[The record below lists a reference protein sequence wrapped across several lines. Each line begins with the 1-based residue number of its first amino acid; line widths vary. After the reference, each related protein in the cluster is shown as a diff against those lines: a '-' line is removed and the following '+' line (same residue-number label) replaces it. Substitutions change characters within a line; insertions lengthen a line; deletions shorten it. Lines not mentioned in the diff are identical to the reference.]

1 MNIIIALIIMALIT
15 LIMCAYAYYRKPV
28 QGDEPAEVTEPTE
41 KPSEPVSED
50 EPTTEP
56 QGEEKPSDEPQSE
69 PEPTEEEYVC
79 HSATHRLPDGQMVS
93 GLPTDELVQVG
104 TYDIDPHCNCQWGV
118 TGVEHIEGNC
128 NFSFL
133 EDFECK
139 GGKILAKVLLPNFES
154 APRTTRFIVV
164 HKGECGEH
172 TDFFDVTQDAAFDGN
187 GEANKVLEAFKGIV
201 DVPEESETFC
211 WISELLKGCFYQG
224 NPKYWTIGL
233 PPLFYKKEN
242 FPTLYYYG
250 NRSDKE
256 LAWKAMSGWV
266 AALVLAQLCPQKRT
280 EIFAAGYNYGGG
292 KDVALFGWE
301 FESDPIIARL
311 VGAAV
316 WSCEQPSK
324 DVFDVMRKEVG
335 GSVLDYTVKE
345 IADGSFTDLQDK
357 VFIDFTKFLPTA
369 PGPYLSAY
377 KDRSRVGGIPFP
389 NDAKESDYNL
399 SVDKE
404 VYEHVVY
411 NYNLDDSR
419 NHQDTVQAIADKDG
433 SAYHLFEGNRKTEHY
448 TFHPVFGE
456 ATIGRYI
463 SVDTD
468 MAKMCTD
475 AFTIGVM
482 ARKPLMLGDYYGRR
496 RPGQTEVDGQSKD
509 GDFGVL
515 YNLEIDNAD
524 GNPTSYNQDGE
535 LQYNADQKNSV
546 YANSYPSGHSSGI
559 MACANIMMEHLPDV
573 ADKILKAANEFAN
586 SRSKCRYHNLSDTLI
601 GRLVGTAITSVIR
614 ACKDY

>member
-1 MNIIIALIIMALIT
+1 MNIIITLIIMALIA

-28 QGDEPAEVTEPTE
+28 QGDEPAEIIETEN
-41 KPSEPVSED
+41 PSEPVSDD
-50 EPTTEP
+50 EPATEP
-56 QGEEKPSDEPQSE
+56 QEEEKPFDEPQSE

-79 HSATHRLPDGQMVS
+79 HSATHRLRDGQMVS

-104 TYDIDPHCNCQWGV
+104 TYDIDPHCNCQWDIVGV
-118 TGVEHIEGNC
+118 AHVEGNSDIS
-128 NFSFL
+128 SF
-133 EDFECK
+133 EDFEFK
-139 GGKILAKVLLPNFES
+139 DGKIMAKIWLPNFGS
-154 APRTTRFIVV
+154 APRTTRFNVV

-172 TDFFDVTQDAAFDGN
+172 TDFFDVTQAVAFDVF
-187 GEANKVLEAFKGIV
+187 GETKRVLEAFKGIV
-201 DVPEESETFC
+201 DVPDDGKTYGIIMSVL
-211 WISELLKGCFYQG
+211 IKCFYETQCRG
-224 NPKYWTIGL
+224 VL
-233 PPLFYKKEN
+233 YKKEN

-250 NRSDKE
+250 NRSDRE

-316 WSCEQPSK
+316 WSWRQPEK
-324 DVFDVMRKEVG
+324 DVRKEVG

-377 KDRSRVGGIPFP
+377 KDRSKVGGIPFP
-389 NDAKESDYNL
+389 NDQKESDYNL

-411 NYNLDDSR
+411 NYNLDYNR

-433 SAYHLFEGNRKTEHY
+433 SAYHLFEGNRRTEHY

-463 SVDTD
+463 SIDSD
-468 MAKMCTD
+468 MAKVCTD

-535 LQYNADQKNSV
+535 LQYDANQKSSV

-559 MACANIMMEHLPDV
+559 MACANIMMEWMPDE
-573 ADKILKAANEFAN
+573 ADKILRAANEFAN
-586 SRSKCRYHNLSDTLI
+586 SRIKCRYHNPSDTLI

>member
-1 MNIIIALIIMALIT
+1 MNIIIALAIMALIA

-28 QGDEPAEVTEPTE
+28 QGDETAEVTEQTE
-41 KPSEPVSED
+41 NPSEPVSEE

-56 QGEEKPSDEPQSE
+56 QEEEKPSDEPQSE
-69 PEPTEEEYVC
+69 PEPTEEEYIC

-104 TYDIDPHCNCQWGV
+104 TYDIDQHCNCQWDIIGV
-118 TGVEHIEGNC
+118 AHVEGN
-128 NFSFL
+128 SDISSL
-133 EDFECK
+133 EDFEFK
-139 GGKILAKVLLPNFES
+139 DGKIMAKIWLSNFDS
-154 APRTTRFIVV
+154 KPRTTRFNVV

-172 TDFFDVTQDAAFDGN
+172 TDFFDVTQDVAFDVF
-187 GEANKVLEAFKGIV
+187 GETKKALEAFKGIV
-201 DVPEESETFC
+201 DIPDDSKTY
-211 WISELLKGCFYQG
+211 WIIMSVLIKCFYETHHRG
-224 NPKYWTIGL
+224 V
-233 PPLFYKKEN
+233 FYKKEN

-250 NRSDKE
+250 NRSDRK

-266 AALVLAQLCPQKRT
+266 AALILAQLCPKKRNK
-280 EIFAAGYNYGGG
+280 IFAAGYNYGGG

-316 WSCEQPSK
+316 WSCKQPSK
-324 DVFDVMRKEVG
+324 NVLDEMRKEVG

-377 KDRSRVGGIPFP
+377 KERSKVGGIPFP
-389 NDAKESDYNL
+389 NDQKESDYNL

-433 SAYHLFEGNRKTEHY
+433 SAYHLFDGNRRTEHY

-456 ATIGRYI
+456 STIGRYI
-463 SVDTD
+463 SVETD
-468 MAKMCTD
+468 MAKRCTD

-496 RPGQTEVDGQSKD
+496 RPGQTEIDGQSKD

-535 LQYNADQKNSV
+535 LSYAADQKNSV

-559 MACANIMMEHLPDV
+559 MACANIMMEWMPDE
-573 ADKILKAANEFAN
+573 ADKILRAANEFAN
-586 SRSKCRYHNLSDTLI
+586 SRIKCRYHNLSDTLI

>member
-1 MNIIIALIIMALIT
+1 MNIIIALAIMALIA

-28 QGDEPAEVTEPTE
+28 QGDETAEVTEQTE
-41 KPSEPVSED
+41 NPSEPVSEE

-56 QGEEKPSDEPQSE
+56 QEEEKPSDEPQSE
-69 PEPTEEEYVC
+69 PEPTEEEYIC

-104 TYDIDPHCNCQWGV
+104 TYDIDQHCNCQWDIIGV
-118 TGVEHIEGNC
+118 AHVEGN
-128 NFSFL
+128 SDISSL
-133 EDFECK
+133 EDFEFK
-139 GGKILAKVLLPNFES
+139 DGKIMAKIWLSNFDS
-154 APRTTRFIVV
+154 KPRTTRFNVV

-172 TDFFDVTQDAAFDGN
+172 TDFFDVTQDVAFDVF
-187 GEANKVLEAFKGIV
+187 GETKKALEAFKGIV
-201 DVPEESETFC
+201 DIPDDSKTY
-211 WISELLKGCFYQG
+211 WIIMSVLIKCFYETHHRG
-224 NPKYWTIGL
+224 V
-233 PPLFYKKEN
+233 FYKKEN

-250 NRSDKE
+250 NRSDRK
-256 LAWKAMSGWV
+256 LAWKALSGWV
-266 AALVLAQLCPQKRT
+266 AALILAQLCPKKRNK
-280 EIFAAGYNYGGG
+280 IFAAGYNYGGG

-316 WSCEQPSK
+316 WSCKQPSK
-324 DVFDVMRKEVG
+324 NVLDEMRKEVG

-377 KDRSRVGGIPFP
+377 KDRSKVGGIPFP

-404 VYEHVVY
+404 VYEHVVC
-411 NYNLDDSR
+411 NYNLDDNR
-419 NHQDTVQAIADKDG
+419 NYQDTVQAIADKDG
-433 SAYHLFEGNRKTEHY
+433 SAYHLFDGNRRTEHY

-456 ATIGRYI
+456 STIGRYI
-463 SVDTD
+463 SVETD
-468 MAKMCTD
+468 MAKRCTD

-496 RPGQTEVDGQSKD
+496 RPGQTEIDGQSKD

-535 LQYNADQKNSV
+535 LSYAADQKNSV

-559 MACANIMMEHLPDV
+559 MACANIMMEWMPDE
-573 ADKILKAANEFAN
+573 ADKILRAANEFAN
-586 SRSKCRYHNLSDTLI
+586 SRIKCRYHNLSDTLI

>member
-1 MNIIIALIIMALIT
+1 MNIIIALIIMALIA
-15 LIMCAYAYYRKPV
+15 LIMCAYAYHRKPV
-28 QGDEPAEVTEPTE
+28 QGDEPAEVTETE

-56 QGEEKPSDEPQSE
+56 QEEGKPSDEPES
-69 PEPTEEEYVC
+69 EPTEEEYVC
-79 HSATHRLPDGQMVS
+79 HSATHRLSDGKMVS
-93 GLPTDELVQVG
+93 GLKTDERVQVG
-104 TYDIDPHCNCQWGV
+104 TYDVDPYCNCQWEV
-118 TGVEHIEGNC
+118 IGVEHIEGNY

-133 EDFECK
+133 EDFEFK
-139 GGKILAKVLLPNFES
+139 DGKILAKIRLSNPEN
-154 APRTTRFIVV
+154 APRTTRYNVI
-164 HKGECGEH
+164 HNGECGEH
-172 TDFFDVTQDAAFDGN
+172 SDFFDVTQAAAFDADK
-187 GEANKVLEAFKGIV
+187 ETKKVLEEFKGIV
-201 DVPEESETFC
+201 NVPEESKTFL
-211 WISELLKGCFYQG
+211 WISALLKMCFRRV
-224 NPKYWTIGL
+224 NPKSMEIYLL
-233 PPLFYKKEN
+233 PALYTEEN

-250 NRSDKE
+250 NKSDRE
-256 LAWKAMSGWV
+256 LAWKAMAGWV

-280 EIFAAGYNYGGG
+280 EIFTVGYNYGGG

-311 VGAAV
+311 VGAAI
-316 WSCEQPSK
+316 WSCGQPPK
-324 DVFDVMRKEVG
+324 DMLDIMRKEVG
-335 GSVLDYTVKE
+335 GGVLDYTVKE

-377 KDRSRVGGIPFP
+377 KDRSKVGGIPFP

-404 VYEHVVY
+404 VYEHVVL
-411 NYNLDDSR
+411 NYYLDS
-419 NHQDTVQAIADKDG
+419 NVYHQETVQAIADKDG
-433 SAYHLFEGNRKTEHY
+433 SAYHLFEGNRRTEHY

-463 SVDTD
+463 SVETDT
-468 MAKMCTD
+468 AKLCTD

-535 LQYNADQKNSV
+535 LQYDTDQKNSV

-559 MACANIMMEHLPDV
+559 MACANIMMEWMPDE
-573 ADKILKAANEFAN
+573 ADKILRAANEFAN
-586 SRSKCRYHNLSDTLI
+586 SRIKCRYHNLSDTLI

>member
-1 MNIIIALIIMALIT
+1 MNIIIALTIMALIA

-28 QGDEPAEVTEPTE
+28 QGDEPAEVTEQTE
-41 KPSEPVSED
+41 NPSEPVSEE

-56 QGEEKPSDEPQSE
+56 QEEEKPSDEPQSE

-104 TYDIDPHCNCQWGV
+104 TYDIDPHCNCQWEVIGV
-118 TGVEHIEGNC
+118 AHIEGN
-128 NFSFL
+128 SDISSL
-133 EDFECK
+133 EDFEFK
-139 GGKILAKVLLPNFES
+139 DGKIMAKIWLPNFES
-154 APRTTRFIVV
+154 APRTTRFNVV

-172 TDFFDVTQDAAFDGN
+172 TDFFDVTQAVAFDAN
-187 GEANKVLEAFKGIV
+187 GETKKVIEAFNGIV
-201 DVPEESETFC
+201 DVTDKFHTF
-211 WISELLKGCFYQG
+211 WIIMSVLVECFYETQYR
-224 NPKYWTIGL
+224 KL
-233 PPLFYKKEN
+233 LYKKEN

-250 NRSDKE
+250 NRSDRE
-256 LAWKAMSGWV
+256 LAWKAMAGWV

-316 WSCEQPSK
+316 WSCKQPPK
-324 DVFDVMRKEVG
+324 DVLDEMRKEVG
-335 GSVLDYTVKE
+335 GSALDYTVKE
-345 IADGSFTDLQDK
+345 IADGSFTDLQGK

-377 KDRSRVGGIPFP
+377 KDRSKVGGIPFP
-389 NDAKESDYNL
+389 NDQKESDYNL

-411 NYNLDDSR
+411 NYNLDDGR
-419 NHQDTVQAIADKDG
+419 NHQDTVQAIANKDG
-433 SAYHLFEGNRKTEHY
+433 SAYHLFEGNRRTEHY

-463 SVDTD
+463 SVETD
-468 MAKMCTD
+468 MAKMCPD

-535 LQYNADQKNSV
+535 LQYDEDQKSSV
-546 YANSYPSGHSSGI
+546 YANSYPSGHSAGI
-559 MACANIMMEHLPDV
+559 MSCANIMMEWMPDV
-573 ADKILKAANEFAN
+573 ADKILRAANEFAN
-586 SRSKCRYHNLSDTLI
+586 SRIKCRYHNLSDTLI

>member
-1 MNIIIALIIMALIT
+1 MNIIIALAIMALIA

-41 KPSEPVSED
+41 NPSEPVSDE

-56 QGEEKPSDEPQSE
+56 QEEEKPSDEPQSE
-69 PEPTEEEYVC
+69 PEPTEEYVC
-79 HSATHRLPDGQMVS
+79 HSATHRLPDSQMVS

-104 TYDIDPHCNCQWGV
+104 TYDIDPHCNCQWEIIGV
-118 TGVEHIEGNC
+118 AHVEGNSYI
-128 NFSFL
+128 SFL
-133 EDFECK
+133 EDFEFK
-139 GGKILAKVLLPNFES
+139 DGKIMANIWLPNFES
-154 APRTTRFIVV
+154 APRTTRFNVV

-172 TDFFDVTQDAAFDGN
+172 TDFFDVTQDVAFDAF
-187 GEANKVLEAFKGIV
+187 GETKKVLEAFKEIV
-201 DVPEESETFC
+201 DVPDDSKTY
-211 WISELLKGCFYQG
+211 WIIMSVLIKCFYETHHRG
-224 NPKYWTIGL
+224 V
-233 PPLFYKKEN
+233 FYKKEN

-250 NRSDKE
+250 NRSDRE
-256 LAWKAMSGWV
+256 LAWKAMSGWA

-316 WSCEQPSK
+316 WSCKQPPK
-324 DVFDVMRKEVG
+324 VVLDVMRKEVG
-335 GSVLDYTVKE
+335 GNVLDYTVKE

-377 KDRSRVGGIPFP
+377 KDRSKVGGIPFP
-389 NDAKESDYNL
+389 NDQKESDYNL

-411 NYNLDDSR
+411 NYNLDDNR
-419 NHQDTVQAIADKDG
+419 YHQDTAQAIADKDG
-433 SAYHLFEGNRKTEHY
+433 SAYHLFEGNRRTEHY

-463 SVDTD
+463 SVESD
-468 MAKMCTD
+468 MAKICTD

-535 LQYNADQKNSV
+535 LQYDTDQKSSV

-586 SRSKCRYHNLSDTLI
+586 SRIKCRYHNLSDTLI

>member
-28 QGDEPAEVTEPTE
+28 QGDEPAEVTKPIE
-41 KPSEPVSED
+41 KPLEPISEE
-50 EPTTEP
+50 EPTTVPPE
-56 QGEEKPSDEPQSE
+56 EEKPSDEPQSK
-69 PEPTEEEYVC
+69 PEPTEEYVC

-93 GLPTDELVQVG
+93 GLKTDERVQVG
-104 TYDIDPHCNCQWGV
+104 TYDVDPYCNCQWEV
-118 TGVEHIEGNC
+118 TGVEHIEGNSDIC
-128 NFSFL
+128 PL
-133 EDFECK
+133 EGFEFK
-139 GGKILAKVLLPNFES
+139 DGKILAKVWLPNFN
-154 APRTTRFIVV
+154 APRTIRLNAI
-164 HKGECGEH
+164 HNGECGQH
-172 TDFFDVTQDAAFDGN
+172 TDFFDVTQDVVFDSN
-187 GEANKVLEAFKGIV
+187 GETKKVLEAFKGIV
-201 DVPEESETFC
+201 DVPDSNKTFRL
-211 WISELLKGCFYQG
+211 IRSILVSCFYETQYRG
-224 NPKYWTIGL
+224 IL
-233 PPLFYKKEN
+233 YKKEN

-250 NRSDKE
+250 NRSDRE
-256 LAWKAMSGWV
+256 LAWKAMIGWV
-266 AALVLAQLCPQKRT
+266 VALILVQLCPQKRT
-280 EIFAAGYNYGGG
+280 EIFTAGYNYGGG

-311 VGAAV
+311 VGATI
-316 WSCEQPSK
+316 WSCEQPEK
-324 DVFDVMRKEVG
+324 DKLDVMRKEVG

-357 VFIDFTKFLPTA
+357 VFIDFTKFMPTA

-377 KDRSRVGGIPFP
+377 KDRSKVGGIPFP

-411 NYNLDDSR
+411 NYNLDDNR

-433 SAYHLFEGNRKTEHY
+433 SAYHLFEGNRRTEHY

-468 MAKMCTD
+468 MAKRCTD

-496 RPGQTEVDGQSKD
+496 RPGQTEVDGQSKE

-535 LQYNADQKNSV
+535 LQYDTDQKNSV

-559 MACANIMMEHLPDV
+559 MACANIMMEWMPDE
-573 ADKILKAANEFAN
+573 ADKILRAANEFAN
-586 SRSKCRYHNLSDTLI
+586 SRIKCRYHNLSDTRI

>member
-1 MNIIIALIIMALIT
+1 MALIA
-15 LIMCAYAYYRKPV
+15 LIMCAYAYHRKPV
-28 QGDEPAEVTEPTE
+28 QGDEPAEVEEPTE
-41 KPSEPVSED
+41 KPSEPVSEE

-56 QGEEKPSDEPQSE
+56 QEEEKPSDEPE
-69 PEPTEEEYVC
+69 NAPEPTEEEYVC

-104 TYDIDPHCNCQWGV
+104 TYDIDPHCNCQWEIIGV
-118 TGVEHIEGNC
+118 AHVEGNSDISSLE
-128 NFSFL
+128 NFEFK
-133 EDFECK
+133 D
-139 GGKILAKVLLPNFES
+139 GKIMAKVWLPNFES
-154 APRTTRFIVV
+154 KPRTTRFNVV

-172 TDFFDVTQDAAFDGN
+172 TDFFDVTQDVTFDAN
-187 GEANKVLEAFKGIV
+187 GETKKVLEAFKEIV
-201 DVPEESETFC
+201 DVPDDGKTFS
-211 WISELLKGCFYQG
+211 IIRSVLIKCFYEARCRG
-224 NPKYWTIGL
+224 I
-233 PPLFYKKEN
+233 FYKKEN

-250 NRSDKE
+250 NRSDRE

-280 EIFAAGYNYGGG
+280 EIFTTGYNYGGG

-311 VGAAV
+311 VGAAI
-316 WSCEQPSK
+316 WSCTQPLK
-324 DVFDVMRKEVG
+324 EIIDEMREEVD

-377 KDRSRVGGIPFP
+377 KDRSKVGGIPFP

-404 VYEHVVY
+404 VYEYVVCS
-411 NYNLDDSR
+411 YNLDDTR

-433 SAYHLFEGNRKTEHY
+433 SAYHLFEGNRRTEHY

-456 ATIGRYI
+456 ATIGTYI
-463 SVDTD
+463 SVETD
-468 MAKMCTD
+468 MAKICTD

-535 LQYNADQKNSV
+535 LQYDTDQKNSV

-559 MACANIMMEHLPDV
+559 MACANIMMEWMPDE
-573 ADKILKAANEFAN
+573 ADKILRAANEFAN
-586 SRSKCRYHNLSDTLI
+586 SRIKCRYHNLSDTLI

>member
-1 MNIIIALIIMALIT
+1 MNIIIALIIMALIA

-28 QGDEPAEVTEPTE
+28 QGDEPADVIEPTE
-41 KPSEPVSED
+41 KPSKPVLED
-50 EPTTEP
+50 EPTAEP
-56 QGEEKPSDEPQSE
+56 QGKEKPSDEPQSE
-69 PEPTEEEYVC
+69 PEPTEEYVC
-79 HSATHRLPDGQMVS
+79 HSATHRLPDGQMIS
-93 GLPTDELVQVG
+93 GLPTDEMVQVG
-104 TYDIDPHCNCQWGV
+104 TYDIDPHCKCQWEV
-118 TGVEHIEGNC
+118 TGVEHIDGNSDISPLEG
-128 NFSFL
+128 FKFKDG
-133 EDFECK
+133 EIMA
-139 GGKILAKVLLPNFES
+139 KIWLPNFES
-154 APRTTRFIVV
+154 TPRTTRFTVV

-172 TDFFDVTQDAAFDGN
+172 TDFFDVTQAVAFDAN
-187 GEANKVLEAFKGIV
+187 GETKKVLEAFKGIV
-201 DVPEESETFC
+201 DVPDDSKTYL
-211 WISELLKGCFYQG
+211 IITSVLVKCFYEAHHMG
-224 NPKYWTIGL
+224 IL
-233 PPLFYKKEN
+233 YKKEN

-250 NRSDKE
+250 NRSDRE
-256 LAWKAMSGWV
+256 LAWKAMAGWV
-266 AALVLAQLCPQKRT
+266 AALILAQLCPQKRT
-280 EIFAAGYNYGGG
+280 EIFVAGYNYGGG

-311 VGAAV
+311 VGTAV
-316 WSCEQPSK
+316 WSCKQPSK
-324 DVFDVMRKEVG
+324 NALDVMRKEIG
-335 GSVLDYTVKE
+335 GCVLDYTVKE

-377 KDRSRVGGIPFP
+377 KDRSKVGGIPFP

-419 NHQDTVQAIADKDG
+419 NYQDTVQAIADKDG
-433 SAYHLFEGNRKTEHY
+433 SAYHLFEGNRRTEHY

-456 ATIGRYI
+456 VTIGRYI
-463 SVDTD
+463 SVETD
-468 MAKMCTD
+468 MAKRCTD

-482 ARKPLMLGDYYGRR
+482 ARKPLMLGNYYGRR
-496 RPGQTEVDGQSKD
+496 RPGQTEIDGQSRD

-535 LQYNADQKNSV
+535 LKYNTDQKNSV

-559 MACANIMMEHLPDV
+559 MACANIMMEWMPDK
-573 ADKILKAANEFAN
+573 ADKILRAANEFAN
-586 SRSKCRYHNLSDTLI
+586 SRIKCRYHNLSDTLI

>member
-1 MNIIIALIIMALIT
+1 MNIIIALIIMALIA
-15 LIMCAYAYYRKPV
+15 LIMCAYAYHRKPV
-28 QGDEPAEVTEPTE
+28 QGDEPAEVEEPTE
-41 KPSEPVSED
+41 KPSEPVSEE

-56 QGEEKPSDEPQSE
+56 QEEEKPSDEPE
-69 PEPTEEEYVC
+69 NAPEPTEEEYVC

-104 TYDIDPHCNCQWGV
+104 TYDIDPHCNCQWEIIGV
-118 TGVEHIEGNC
+118 AHVEGNSDISSLE
-128 NFSFL
+128 NFEFK
-133 EDFECK
+133 D
-139 GGKILAKVLLPNFES
+139 GKIMAKVWLPNFES
-154 APRTTRFIVV
+154 KPRTTRFNVV

-172 TDFFDVTQDAAFDGN
+172 TDFFDVTQDVTFDAN
-187 GEANKVLEAFKGIV
+187 GETKKVLEAFKEIV
-201 DVPEESETFC
+201 DVPDDGKTFS
-211 WISELLKGCFYQG
+211 IIRSVLIKCFYEARCRG
-224 NPKYWTIGL
+224 I
-233 PPLFYKKEN
+233 FYKKEN

-250 NRSDKE
+250 NRSDRE

-280 EIFAAGYNYGGG
+280 EIFTTGYNYGGG

-311 VGAAV
+311 VGAAI
-316 WSCEQPSK
+316 WSCTQPLK
-324 DVFDVMRKEVG
+324 EIIDEMREEVD

-377 KDRSRVGGIPFP
+377 KDRSKVGGIPFP

-404 VYEHVVY
+404 VYEYVVCS
-411 NYNLDDSR
+411 YNLDDTR

-433 SAYHLFEGNRKTEHY
+433 SAYHLFEGNRRTEHY

-456 ATIGRYI
+456 ATIGTYI
-463 SVDTD
+463 SVETD
-468 MAKMCTD
+468 MAKICTD

-535 LQYNADQKNSV
+535 LQYDTDQKNSV

-559 MACANIMMEHLPDV
+559 MACANIMMEWMPDE
-573 ADKILKAANEFAN
+573 ADKILRAANEFAN
-586 SRSKCRYHNLSDTLI
+586 SRIKCRYHNLSDTLI

>member
-1 MNIIIALIIMALIT
+1 MNIIIALAIMALIA

-28 QGDEPAEVTEPTE
+28 QGDEPADVIEPTE

-56 QGEEKPSDEPQSE
+56 QGEEKPSDEPQSK

-93 GLPTDELVQVG
+93 GLKTDERVQVG
-104 TYDIDPHCNCQWGV
+104 TYDVDPYCNCQWEV
-118 TGVEHIEGNC
+118 IGVEQIESNY

-133 EDFECK
+133 EDFEFK
-139 GGKILAKVLLPNFES
+139 DGKILAKVCLSNPEN
-154 APRTTRFIVV
+154 APRTTRYNVI

-172 TDFFDVTQDAAFDGN
+172 TDFFDVTQDVVFHGN
-187 GEANKVLEAFKGIV
+187 EETKKVLEAFKGIV
-201 DVPEESETFC
+201 DVPEESKTFRIIRSVLVSC
-211 WISELLKGCFYQG
+211 FSEAQCMGILY
-224 NPKYWTIGL
+224 T
-233 PPLFYKKEN
+233 KEN

-250 NRSDKE
+250 NRSDRE
-256 LAWKAMSGWV
+256 LAWEAMSGWV
-266 AALVLAQLCPQKRT
+266 VALILAQLCPQKRT

-301 FESDPIIARL
+301 FKSDPIVARL
-311 VGAAV
+311 VGAAI
-316 WSCEQPSK
+316 WSCEQPEK
-324 DVFDVMRKEVG
+324 DVLDEMRNEVG

-345 IADGSFTDLQDK
+345 IADGSFADLQDK

-377 KDRSRVGGIPFP
+377 KDRSKVGGIPFP
-389 NDAKESDYNL
+389 NDAKESNYNL

-411 NYNLDDSR
+411 NYNLDDNR
-419 NHQDTVQAIADKDG
+419 NHQETVQAIADKDG

-463 SVDTD
+463 SVETDT
-468 MAKMCTD
+468 AKLCTD

-535 LQYNADQKNSV
+535 LQYDTDQKNSV

-559 MACANIMMEHLPDV
+559 MACANILMEWMPDE
-573 ADKILKAANEFAN
+573 ADKILRAANEFAN
-586 SRSKCRYHNLSDTLI
+586 SRIKCRYHNLSDTLI

>member
-1 MNIIIALIIMALIT
+1 MALIALI
-15 LIMCAYAYYRKPV
+15 MCLYAYYRKPV

-41 KPSEPVSED
+41 ETSEPVSEE
-50 EPTTEP
+50 EPTTVP
-56 QGEEKPSDEPQSE
+56 QEEEKPSDEPQSE
-69 PEPTEEEYVC
+69 PEPTEEEYIC

-93 GLPTDELVQVG
+93 GMLTDGLVQVG
-104 TYDIDPHCNCQWGV
+104 TYDVDPHCNCQWEV
-118 TGVEHIEGNC
+118 TSVEHIEGNSDIS
-128 NFSFL
+128 SF
-133 EDFECK
+133 EDFEFK
-139 GGKILAKVLLPNFES
+139 DGKIMAKVYLPNFES
-154 APRTTRFIVV
+154 SPRTTRFNVV

-172 TDFFDVTQDAAFDGN
+172 TDFFDVTQEVAFDAS
-187 GEANKVLEAFKGIV
+187 GETKKVLEAFSGIV
-201 DVPEESETFC
+201 NVPDDGKTY
-211 WISELLKGCFYQG
+211 WIIMSILVKCFYETHHRG
-224 NPKYWTIGL
+224 VLYR
-233 PPLFYKKEN
+233 KEN

-250 NRSDKE
+250 NRSDRE
-256 LAWKAMSGWV
+256 LAWKAMAGWV

-316 WSCEQPSK
+316 WSYKQPSK
-324 DVFDVMRKEVG
+324 DVLDVMRKEVG

-377 KDRSRVGGIPFP
+377 KDRSKIGGIPFP
-389 NDAKESDYNL
+389 NDQKENDYNL

-433 SAYHLFEGNRKTEHY
+433 SAYHLFEGNRRTEHY

-463 SVDTD
+463 SVETD
-468 MAKMCTD
+468 MAKRCTD

-496 RPGQTEVDGQSKD
+496 RPGQTEIDGQSKD

-535 LQYNADQKNSV
+535 LQYDTDQKNSV

-559 MACANIMMEHLPDV
+559 MACANIMMECMPDV
-573 ADKILKAANEFAN
+573 ADKILRAANEFAN
-586 SRSKCRYHNLSDTLI
+586 SRIKCRYHNLSDTLI

>member
-1 MNIIIALIIMALIT
+1 MNIIIALIIMALIA

-28 QGDEPAEVTEPTE
+28 QGDEPADVTEPTE
-41 KPSEPVSED
+41 KPSEPVYED

-56 QGEEKPSDEPQSE
+56 QEEEKPSDEPQIA
-69 PEPTEEEYVC
+69 PEPTEEYVC

-93 GLPTDELVQVG
+93 GWPTDELVQVG
-104 TYDIDPHCNCQWGV
+104 TYDIDPHCNCQWEV
-118 TGVEHIEGNC
+118 TSIEHIEDN
-128 NFSFL
+128 SDISSL
-133 EDFECK
+133 EDFEFED
-139 GGKILAKVLLPNFES
+139 GKILAKIWLPNFKS
-154 APRTTRFIVV
+154 VPITTRFNVV
-164 HKGECGEH
+164 HKGECGAH
-172 TDFFDVTQDAAFDGN
+172 TDFFDVTQDVAFDAF
-187 GEANKVLEAFKGIV
+187 GETKKVLEAFKEIVNIPNDSKTYWIIMSVLVKCSYETHHRGI
-201 DVPEESETFC
+201 
-211 WISELLKGCFYQG
+211 FY
-224 NPKYWTIGL
+224 T
-233 PPLFYKKEN
+233 KEN

-250 NRSDKE
+250 NRSDRE
-256 LAWKAMSGWV
+256 LAWKAMAGWV
-266 AALVLAQLCPQKRT
+266 SALILAQLCPQKRNK
-280 EIFAAGYNYGGG
+280 IFAAGYNYGGG

-316 WSCEQPSK
+316 WSSKQPTK
-324 DVFDVMRKEVG
+324 NVLNEMRKEVG

-357 VFIDFTKFLPTA
+357 VFIDFTKFMPTA

-377 KDRSRVGGIPFP
+377 KDRSKVGGIPFP
-389 NDAKESDYNL
+389 NDQKESDYNL

-411 NYNLDDSR
+411 NYNLDDNR
-419 NHQDTVQAIADKDG
+419 NHHDTVQAIADKDG
-433 SAYHLFEGNRKTEHY
+433 SAYHLFEGNRRTEHY

-456 ATIGRYI
+456 DTIGRYI
-463 SVDTD
+463 SAESD
-468 MAKMCTD
+468 MAKRCTD

-496 RPGQTEVDGQSKD
+496 RPGQTEIDGQSRD

-524 GNPTSYNQDGE
+524 GNPTSYNQYGE
-535 LQYNADQKNSV
+535 LQYDADQKNSI

-559 MACANIMMEHLPDV
+559 MACANIMMEWMPDV
-573 ADKILKAANEFAN
+573 ADKILRAANEFAN
-586 SRSKCRYHNLSDTLI
+586 SRIKCRYHNLSDTLI

>member
-1 MNIIIALIIMALIT
+1 MNIIIALTIMALIA

-28 QGDEPAEVTEPTE
+28 QGDEPVEVTEQTE
-41 KPSEPVSED
+41 NPSEPVSDE

-56 QGEEKPSDEPQSE
+56 QEEEKPSDEPQSE

-104 TYDIDPHCNCQWGV
+104 TYDVDPHCNCQWEV
-118 TGVEHIEGNC
+118 IGVEHIEGNC
-128 NFSFL
+128 DISSL
-133 EDFECK
+133 EDFEFK
-139 GGKILAKVLLPNFES
+139 DGKILAKIWLPNFER
-154 APRTTRFIVV
+154 APRTTRFNVV

-172 TDFFDVTQDAAFDGN
+172 TDFFDVTQDVAFDAF
-187 GEANKVLEAFKGIV
+187 GETNKVLEAFSGIV
-201 DVPEESETFC
+201 DVPDSSKTFSIIRSVL
-211 WISELLKGCFYQG
+211 ISCFYETQCRG
-224 NPKYWTIGL
+224 I
-233 PPLFYKKEN
+233 FYKKEN

-250 NRSDKE
+250 NRSDRE
-256 LAWKAMSGWV
+256 LAWKAMAGWV
-266 AALVLAQLCPQKRT
+266 AALILAQLCPQKRT

-316 WSCEQPSK
+316 WSWRQPEK
-324 DVFDVMRKEVG
+324 DVLNVMRKEVG

-377 KDRSRVGGIPFP
+377 KDRSKVGGIPFP
-389 NDAKESDYNL
+389 NDQKESDYNL

-404 VYEHVVY
+404 VYEFVVY
-411 NYNLDDSR
+411 NYNLNDSR
-419 NHQDTVQAIADKDG
+419 NHQDTVQTIADKDG
-433 SAYHLFEGNRKTEHY
+433 SAYHLFEGNRRTEHY

-463 SVDTD
+463 SVETD

-535 LQYNADQKNSV
+535 LQYDEDQKSSV
-546 YANSYPSGHSSGI
+546 YANSYPSGHSAGI
-559 MACANIMMEHLPDV
+559 MSCANIMMEWMPDE
-573 ADKILKAANEFAN
+573 ADKMLRAANEFAN
-586 SRSKCRYHNLSDTLI
+586 SRIKCRYHNLSDTLI

>member
-1 MNIIIALIIMALIT
+1 MALIA

-28 QGDEPAEVTEPTE
+28 QGDEPVEVEEPTE
-41 KPSEPVSED
+41 KPSVPVSED
-50 EPTTEP
+50 ESTTEP
-56 QGEEKPSDEPQSE
+56 QAEEKPSDEPQGK
-69 PEPTEEEYVC
+69 PEPTEYVC
-79 HSATHRLPDGQMVS
+79 HSATHRLPDGQMIS
-93 GLPTDELVQVG
+93 GFPTDEMVQVG
-104 TYDIDPHCNCQWGV
+104 TYDTDPHCNCQWEV
-118 TGVEHIEGNC
+118 TGVEHIEGN
-128 NFSFL
+128 SGISPL
-133 EDFECK
+133 EDFEFK
-139 GGKILAKVLLPNFES
+139 DGRIMAKVWMPNFES
-154 APRTTRFIVV
+154 APRTTRFNVA
-164 HKGECGEH
+164 HNGECGKH
-172 TDFFDVTQDAAFDGN
+172 TDFFDVTQDVAFDEL
-187 GEANKVLEAFKGIV
+187 GETKKVLDAFKGIV
-201 DVPEESETFC
+201 DVQYGSKTFS
-211 WISELLKGCFYQG
+211 IIRSVLVSCFYETQG
-224 NPKYWTIGL
+224 MGI
-233 PPLFYKKEN
+233 FYTKEN

-250 NRSDKE
+250 NRSDRK
-256 LAWKAMSGWV
+256 LAWNAMAGWV
-266 AALVLAQLCPQKRT
+266 AALILAQLCPQKRT

-316 WSCEQPSK
+316 WSCKQPPK
-324 DVFDVMRKEVG
+324 VVLDVMRKEIG

-377 KDRSRVGGIPFP
+377 KDRSKVGGIPFP
-389 NDAKESDYNL
+389 NDQKESDYNL

-404 VYEHVVY
+404 VYEFVVY
-411 NYNLDDSR
+411 NYNLDDNR
-419 NHQDTVQAIADKDG
+419 NHQYTVQAIADKDG
-433 SAYHLFEGNRKTEHY
+433 SAYHLFEGNRRTEHY
-448 TFHPVFGE
+448 TFHPVFGQE
-456 ATIGRYI
+456 TIGRYI
-463 SVDTD
+463 SADTD
-468 MAKMCTD
+468 MAKIWTD
-475 AFTIGVM
+475 AFTIGAM

-515 YNLEIDNAD
+515 YNFEIDNAD

-535 LQYNADQKNSV
+535 LQYDADQKNSV

-559 MACANIMMEHLPDV
+559 MACANIMMEWMPDV
-573 ADKILKAANEFAN
+573 ADKILRAANEFAN
-586 SRSKCRYHNLSDTLI
+586 SRIKCRYHNLSDTLI

>member
-1 MNIIIALIIMALIT
+1 MNIIIALIIMALIA

-41 KPSEPVSED
+41 KPSEPVSEY

-69 PEPTEEEYVC
+69 PEPTEEYVC

-104 TYDIDPHCNCQWGV
+104 TYDVDPHCNCQWEV
-118 TGVEHIEGNC
+118 VDVAQIEGNY
-128 NFSFL
+128 NLSFL
-133 EDFECK
+133 ENFEFK
-139 GGKILAKVLLPNFES
+139 DGKILAKIRLSNSDS
-154 APRTTRFIVV
+154 APRTTRFNVT

-172 TDFFDVTQDAAFDGN
+172 TDFFDVTQAVAFDGS
-187 GEANKVLEAFKGIV
+187 GETKKVLEAFKGIV
-201 DVPEESETFC
+201 DVPEESKTFL
-211 WISELLKGCFYQG
+211 WISDLLKMCFRQA
-224 NPKYWTIGL
+224 NPKSMKTYQL
-233 PPLFYKKEN
+233 PALYTKEN

-250 NRSDKE
+250 NRSDRE

-266 AALVLAQLCPQKRT
+266 TALILAQLCPQKRT

-316 WSCEQPSK
+316 WSCKQPLK
-324 DVFDVMRKEVG
+324 DVLDVMRKEVG
-335 GSVLDYTVKE
+335 GSVLEYTVKE
-345 IADGSFTDLQDK
+345 IADGSFTVLQDK

-377 KDRSRVGGIPFP
+377 KDRSKVGGIPFP
-389 NDAKESDYNL
+389 NDQKERDYNL

-433 SAYHLFEGNRKTEHY
+433 SAYHLFEGNRRTEHY

-463 SVDTD
+463 SAESD
-468 MAKMCTD
+468 MAKRCTD

-535 LQYNADQKNSV
+535 LQYDTDQKNSV

-559 MACANIMMEHLPDV
+559 MACANIMMEWMPDE
-573 ADKILKAANEFAN
+573 ADKILRAANEFAN
-586 SRSKCRYHNLSDTLI
+586 SRIKCRYHNPSDTLI

>member
-1 MNIIIALIIMALIT
+1 MNIIIALTIMALIA

-41 KPSEPVSED
+41 NPSEPVSEE

-56 QGEEKPSDEPQSE
+56 QEEEKPSDEPQNE
-69 PEPTEEEYVC
+69 PEPTEEEDVC

-93 GLPTDELVQVG
+93 GFPTDEQVQVG
-104 TYDIDPHCNCQWGV
+104 TYDVDPHCNCQWEV

-128 NFSFL
+128 DFSFL
-133 EDFECK
+133 EDFEFK
-139 GGKILAKVLLPNFES
+139 DGEILAKVCSSNLER
-154 APRTTRFIVV
+154 APRTVRFNVV
-164 HKGECGEH
+164 HKGECGTH
-172 TDFFDVTQDAAFDGN
+172 TDFFDVTQDVAFDAF
-187 GEANKVLEAFKGIV
+187 GETKKVLEAFNGIV
-201 DVPEESETFC
+201 DVPDSSKTFSIIRSVLVSCFSEAQC
-211 WISELLKGCFYQG
+211 GVV
-224 NPKYWTIGL
+224 
-233 PPLFYKKEN
+233 FYKKEN
-242 FPTLYYYG
+242 FPTIYCYG
-250 NRSDKE
+250 NRSDRE

-280 EIFAAGYNYGGG
+280 KIFAAGYNYGGG

-316 WSCEQPSK
+316 WSYKQPSK
-324 DVFDVMRKEVG
+324 DVLDVMRKEVG

-377 KDRSRVGGIPFP
+377 KDRSKVGGIPFP

-433 SAYHLFEGNRKTEHY
+433 SAYHLFEGNRRTEHY

-463 SVDTD
+463 SVETD
-468 MAKMCTD
+468 MAKRCTD

-535 LQYNADQKNSV
+535 LQYNTDQKNSV

-559 MACANIMMEHLPDV
+559 MACANIMMEWMPDE
-573 ADKILKAANEFAN
+573 ADKILRAANEFAN
-586 SRSKCRYHNLSDTLI
+586 SRIKCRYHNLSDTLI

>member
-1 MNIIIALIIMALIT
+1 MALIALI
-15 LIMCAYAYYRKPV
+15 MCLYAYYRKPV

-41 KPSEPVSED
+41 KPSEPVSEE

-56 QGEEKPSDEPQSE
+56 QEEEKPSDDPQSE
-69 PEPTEEEYVC
+69 PEPTEEYVC
-79 HSATHRLPDGQMVS
+79 HSSTHRLPDGKMVS

-104 TYDIDPHCNCQWGV
+104 TYDIDPKCNCQWDII
-118 TGVEHIEGNC
+118 GVEHIEGNYS
-128 NFSFL
+128 FSFL
-133 EDFECK
+133 EDFEFK
-139 GGKILAKVLLPNFES
+139 DGNILAKVYSSNPES
-154 APRTTRFIVV
+154 VPRTTRYNVI
-164 HKGECGEH
+164 HNGECGEH
-172 TDFFDVTQDAAFDGN
+172 TDFFDVTQDVTFDAN
-187 GEANKVLEAFKGIV
+187 GETKKVLEAFKEIV
-201 DVPEESETFC
+201 DVPDDGKTFS
-211 WISELLKGCFYQG
+211 IIRSVLIKCFYEARCRG
-224 NPKYWTIGL
+224 I
-233 PPLFYKKEN
+233 FYKKEN

-250 NRSDKE
+250 NRSDRE

-280 EIFAAGYNYGGG
+280 EIFTTGYNYGGG

-311 VGAAV
+311 VGAAI
-316 WSCEQPSK
+316 WSCTQPLK
-324 DVFDVMRKEVG
+324 EIIDEMREEVD

-377 KDRSRVGGIPFP
+377 KDRSKVGGIPFP

-404 VYEHVVY
+404 VYEHVVL
-411 NYNLDDSR
+411 NYYLDS
-419 NHQDTVQAIADKDG
+419 NVYHQETVQAIADKDG
-433 SAYHLFEGNRKTEHY
+433 SAYHLFEGNRRTEHY

-456 ATIGRYI
+456 ATIGTYI

-468 MAKMCTD
+468 MAKICTD

-524 GNPTSYNQDGE
+524 GNPTSYNQEGE
-535 LQYNADQKNSV
+535 LQYDTDQKNSV

-559 MACANIMMEHLPDV
+559 MACANIMMEWMPEE
-573 ADKILKAANEFAN
+573 ADMILRAANEFAN
-586 SRSKCRYHNLSDTLI
+586 SRIKCRYHNLSDTLI